1 MFSRKEFKM
10 KGKKMNKK
18 VVYGAFT
25 GALVVASVGL
35 TLSVT
40 NSRYARADEASA
52 PAATLAANNLTSELV
67 DETVYVFLGTDGS
80 VKKTISSDWTKND
93 LGADVYSKN
102 EGKVSTPIEM
112 KITYFLDGK
121 EVSAD
126 DIRGR
131 SGQVKIRYDYTN
143 TERVN
148 GMYVPY
154 AVLSGAVLPNE
165 HFTNVKVTNGR
176 LVNDGNRT
184 VVVGLALPG
193 MKENLG
199 VSANIPEYVEIEA
212 EAKEFKMEMTATVA
226 TSKVFADID
235 TSALNSID
243 SLSAQLNTLVSS
255 MEQLMDGSAKLRDGL
270 SELDSKI
277 GVLADGVSQLKN
289 GSLQLVAGMESLQG
303 GAYNA
308 LTGAKQLDAGIDQTI
323 SGINTLAS
331 NLATLDQN
339 SATLKSGVQTLISAV
354 FAEINDSRNPLLQ
367 GVTIENYREKFAN
380 AIATLTQM
388 GDTENAEKMKN
399 TAEKIGQQIGLYQ
412 GIIQYIDGA
421 STIAQGAAGIDLSGL
436 KDGSAQLVN
445 GLGEL
450 YAGTDTLYTGMQ
462 SLDAGISNL
471 ESNVPALT
479 DGVNKLADG
488 SRVLTDG
495 LSQFNAEGVQ
505 KLVSLYNGDV
515 KALVNRI
522 QSMVSLAKNSN
533 TKVKYIYRTAEI

>member
-1 MFSRKEFKM
+1 MFSRKELKM

-18 VVYGAFT
+18 IAYSVLT
-25 GALVVASVGL
+25 SALVVASVGL
-35 TLSVT
+35 TLGVT
-40 NSRYARADEASA
+40 SSRYAKADEANV
-52 PAATLAANNLTSELV
+52 PAANLTTNNLASELV
-67 DETVYVFLGTDGS
+67 DETVYVFLDTDGS

-112 KITYFLDGK
+112 EITYFLDGK

-154 AVLSGAVLPNE
+154 AVLSGAVLSNE
-165 HFTNVKVTNGR
+165 HFSNVKVTNGR
-176 LVNDGNRT
+176 LVNDGSRT

-193 MKENLG
+193 MKEDLG

-270 SELDSKI
+270 SELDSKT
-277 GVLADGVSQLKN
+277 GVLADGVSQLRN

-308 LTGAKQLDAGIDQTI
+308 LTGAKQLDAGVDQAI
-323 SGINTLAS
+323 LGVNSLVS
-331 NLATLDQN
+331 NLVALDQN
-339 SATLKSGVQTLISAV
+339 STTLRGGVQALISAV
-354 FAEINDSRNPLLQ
+354 FDEINASQNPLLQ
-367 GVTIENYREKFAN
+367 DVTIENYPEKFTN
-380 AIATLTQM
+380 AITVLTQM
-388 GDTENAEKMKN
+388 GDAENAEKMKT
-399 TAEKIGQQIGLYQ
+399 TAEKVSKQISLYQ
-412 GIIQYIDGA
+412 GIIQYINGA
-421 STIAQGAAGIDLSGL
+421 SAIAQGAAGIDLSGL
-436 KDGSAQLVN
+436 KDGSTQLVS

-450 YAGTDTLYTGMQ
+450 YAGTDALYIGMQ

-479 DGVNKLADG
+479 DGVSKLADG